1 VPTTPTPTPTP
12 TGGVE
17 AATGTPTPTGGVEAA
32 TGRPHVTPPPTDALG
47 GTTGQPAGD
56 TWRIALLGLA
66 ALLASLLIFSPSK
79 TSPER
84 RRR

>member
-1 VPTTPTPTPTP
+1 V
-12 TGGVE
+12 GG
-17 AATGTPTPTGGVEAA
+17 ATGK
-32 TGRPHVTPPPTDALG
+32 PHVTPPPTATLG
-47 GTTGQPAGD
+47 GSTGQPAGD

-66 ALLASLLIFSPSK
+66 ALLAALLILSPNR

>member
-1 VPTTPTPTPTP
+1 
-12 TGGVE
+12 
-17 AATGTPTPTGGVEAA
+17 
-32 TGRPHVTPPPTDALG
+32 VTPPPTSALG
-47 GTTGQPAGD
+47 SVPAQPAGD

-66 ALLASLLIFSPSK
+66 ALLASLLVFIPK